1 MLAETRNDEAFALSF
16 VSQSLAKFS
25 SIFDGLYQ
33 SEMSF
38 STYELSHK
46 TIIRPVFIFQFSQIC
61 IIGWVCADFYNF
73 IKRSKFLNIHC
84 PFPNPFHN
92 NGQRLVDNNNNKF

>member
-16 VSQSLAKFS
+16 VSQSLAKLS

-46 TIIRPVFIFQFSQIC
+46 TISSS
-61 IIGWVCADFYNF
+61 NS
-73 IKRSKFLNIHC
+73 IKSASSGEFVRTFTIL
-84 PFPNPFHN
+84 
-92 NGQRLVDNNNNKF
+92 